1 MIPLE
6 IYTFDYPFGDF
17 LIVSASC
24 LVVVVALMVLTAVLT
39 RVTGRV
45 SVVDTIWGLGFIAVT
60 LTAAGVGN
68 GLFPAATDDGRF
80 AYAPLQPESGRA
92 PLVLH
97 DPSDLLHQHD
107 VRVWLLL
114 ALVTIWG
121 GRLALHIARR
131 SHGAGE
137 DPRYEELMSKG
148 TGGLVRKVLLP
159 QGLAIWFVSLPI
171 QVTVVSVDHVTWVL
185 VLGVVLWAV
194 GLAFESIGDAQLA
207 AYKKDPDRG
216 PVMDRGLWRYTRH
229 PNYFGDAC
237 VWWGIYLVCA
247 SSRPGVFTILSPI
260 AMTYFL
266 VFATGARLLERTM
279 MKRNGYPEYAARTSM
294 FFPLPPKKP

>member
-1 MIPLE
+1 MS
-6 IYTFDYPFGDF
+6 FDYSFSDF

-24 LVVVVALMVLTAVLT
+24 LGVVVALMVLTAVLT
-39 RVTGRV
+39 KVTGRV

-60 LTAAGVGN
+60 LTAFVLGRALGPDT
-68 GLFPAATDDGRF
+68 LFF
-80 AYAPLQPESGRA
+80 AYGGD
-92 PLVLH
+92 
-97 DPSDLLHQHD
+97 DPVPDPFGDRNL
-107 VRVWLLL
+107 RTWLLL
-114 ALVTIWG
+114 AMVVLWG

-159 QGLAIWFVSLPI
+159 QGVAIWFVSLPI
-171 QVTVVSVDHVTWVL
+171 QVTVLSFTHVTWVL
-185 VLGVVLWAV
+185 VLGVALWGV
-194 GLAFESIGDAQLA
+194 GMAFESIGDAQLA
-207 AYKKDPDRG
+207 AYKKDPNRG
-216 PVMDRGLWRYTRH
+216 TVMDRGLWRYTRH

-247 SSRPGVFTILSPI
+247 SSWPGVFTILSPI

-279 MKRNGYPEYAARTSM
+279 MKRDGYPEYAARTSM
-294 FFPLPPKKP
+294 FFPLPPKKS